1 MEWSPVA
8 SEYTNG
14 EVLGYKVLYND
25 ANDTSHVNSTVASP
39 EETRLKIFGLRP
51 STNYN
56 FQILAFTTKGDGVPS
71 AKYFVRT
78 FPGNNSRQKN
88 SFHH

>member
-1 MEWSPVA
+1 MHSKPTFF
-8 SEYTNG
+8 YG
-14 EVLGYKVLYND
+14 EVLGYKVLCND
-25 ANDTSHVNSTVASP
+25 AIYNGTSHVNSTVASP

-51 STNYN
+51 STNYS

-78 FPGNNSRQKN
+78 LPGNNSRQKN